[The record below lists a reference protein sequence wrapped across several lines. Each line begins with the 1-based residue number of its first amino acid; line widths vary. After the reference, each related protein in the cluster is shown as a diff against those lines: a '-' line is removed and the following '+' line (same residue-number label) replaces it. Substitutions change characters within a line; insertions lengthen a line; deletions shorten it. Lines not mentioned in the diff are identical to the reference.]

1 MAESMRQR
9 FLDICRFKRTGDLCL
24 LAPWLNDFWVE
35 TPGVWVRQ
43 GAPARFED
51 PRTLR
56 DYFEFEH
63 IRVLREIQTGLF
75 MDKRLDVLGQ
85 SYVYAIPP
93 IIPTYDIRMLGEDEH
108 TLSLANE
115 GGQVVRIDKR
125 DPQKMPMYLDHPVKD
140 WPTWR
145 EYRKRLDP
153 GSPERFPADWPA
165 YAARMNAKDEPL
177 LLNVGSFFGF
187 LREWMGLEPMLFAL
201 HDEPALIEDM
211 MDAIC
216 ELETACIARAMDHVR
231 VDAAM
236 FWEDMA
242 FKTGPLISPK
252 MFRRFMLPR
261 YRVITDLLRSKG
273 VDIIFVDSD
282 GALNQLIPLWLE
294 SGINFFWP
302 LECAAGNDAVELR
315 KKYGKDAILGGNID
329 KRALLKGKDL
339 IRQEVMSKVPYL
351 LETGGYF
358 PSVDHFVPPDVPFE
372 NFVYLI
378 NTLREVA
385 GLPPLRELPHSLESA

>member
-1 MAESMRQR
+1 MADSIRQR

-24 LAPWLNDFWVE
+24 LAPWLNDFWME
-35 TPGVWVRQ
+35 TPEVWVNQ
-43 GAPARFED
+43 GAPAELRD
-51 PRTLR
+51 SRALR
-56 DYFEFEH
+56 DYFEFDH

-75 MDKRLDVLGQ
+75 MDKRLEVLGRT
-85 SYVYAIPP
+85 YVYAIPP
-93 IIPTYDIRMLGEDEH
+93 ILPTYETRMLSEDEH
-108 TLSLANE
+108 TISLVNE

-140 WPTWR
+140 RTTWR
-145 EYRKRLDP
+145 EYKKRLDP
-153 GSPERFPADWPA
+153 SDPGRFPANWQA
-165 YAARMNAKDEPL
+165 YVERMNAKEEPL

-187 LREWMGLEPMLFAL
+187 LREWMGLEPLLFTL
-201 HDEPALIEDM
+201 HDDPGLIEDM
-211 MDAIC
+211 MDTLC
-216 ELETACIARAMDHVR
+216 EMEVTCISRALQDIR

-242 FKTGPLISPK
+242 FKSGPLISPR
-252 MFRRFMLPR
+252 MFRQFMMPR

-273 VDIIFVDSD
+273 IDIIFVDSD
-282 GALNQLIPLWLE
+282 GGLNQLIPLWLE

-315 KKYGKDAILGGNID
+315 KKYGKDVILGGNID
-329 KRALLKGKDL
+329 KRALLKDKGV
-339 IRQEVMSKVPYL
+339 IREEVLSKVPYL

-385 GLPPLRELPHSLESA
+385 GLPPLQKTIG

>member
-1 MAESMRQR
+1 MAESMRER

-24 LAPWLNDFWVE
+24 LAPWLNDFWME
-35 TPGVWVRQ
+35 TPDVWVRQ
-43 GAPARFED
+43 GAPAELAD

-56 DYFEFEH
+56 TYFEFDH
-63 IRVLREIQTGLF
+63 IRVLREIQTGLY
-75 MDKRLDVLGQ
+75 MDKRLEVLGRN
-85 SYVYAIPP
+85 YVYAIPP
-93 IIPTYDIRMLGEDEH
+93 ILPTYDIRMLGEDEH
-108 TLSLANE
+108 TLSLVNE

-140 WPTWR
+140 RQTWE
-145 EYRKRLDP
+145 EYKKRLDP
-153 GSPERFPADWPA
+153 NSPERFPADWKA
-165 YAARMNAKDEPL
+165 YAARMNSKEEPL

-187 LREWMGLEPMLFAL
+187 LREWMGLEPLLFAL
-201 HDEPALIEDM
+201 HDDPVLIEDM
-211 MDAIC
+211 MDTLC
-216 ELETACIARAMDHVR
+216 ELETICITRAMEGVR

-252 MFRRFMLPR
+252 MFRQFMMPR

-282 GALNQLIPLWLE
+282 GGLNQLIPLWLE

-302 LECAAGNDAVELR
+302 LECAAGNDAVALR
-315 KKYGKDAILGGNID
+315 KKYGRDAILGGNID
-329 KRALLKGKDL
+329 KRALLKSKDV

-372 NFVYLI
+372 NYVCLI

-385 GLPPLRELPHSLESA
+385 GLPPLRQHPQ

>member
-1 MAESMRQR
+1 MTETLRQR

-24 LAPWLNDFWVE
+24 LAPWLNDFWME
-35 TPGVWVRQ
+35 TPDVWVSQ
-43 GAPARFED
+43 GAPAELAD
-51 PRTLR
+51 PRTIR
-56 DYFEFEH
+56 SYFEFDH

-75 MDKRLDVLGQ
+75 MDKRLEVLGMN
-85 SYVYAIPP
+85 YVYAIPP
-93 IIPTYDIRMLGEDEH
+93 ILPTYEIRMLGEDEH
-108 TLSLANE
+108 TLSLTNE

-140 WPTWR
+140 RATWQ
-145 EYRKRLDP
+145 EYKKRLDP
-153 GSPERFPADWPA
+153 RTPERFPADWQA
-165 YAARMNAKDEPL
+165 YVARMNAKEEPL

-187 LREWMGLEPMLFAL
+187 LREWMGLEPLLYAF

-211 MDAIC
+211 MDTLC
-216 ELETACIARAMDHVR
+216 DLETTCITEALKDIR

-252 MFRRFMLPR
+252 MFRQFMMPR
-261 YRVITDLLRSKG
+261 YKVITDLLRSKG

-282 GALNQLIPLWLE
+282 GGLNQLIPLWIE

-302 LECAAGNDAVELR
+302 LECAAGNDAVALR

-329 KRALLKGKDL
+329 KRALLKSKDV
-339 IRQEVMSKVPYL
+339 IREEVMSKVPYL

-372 NFVYLI
+372 NYVYLI
-378 NTLREVA
+378 DTLREVA
-385 GLPPLRELPHSLESA
+385 GLPPLKPFARA

>member
-1 MAESMRQR
+1 MTESTRQR

-24 LAPWLNDFWVE
+24 LAPWLNDFWME
-35 TPGVWVRQ
+35 TPEVWVNR
-43 GAPARFED
+43 GAPAE
-51 PRTLR
+51 LR
-56 DYFEFEH
+56 DSRSLRAYFEFDH

-75 MDKRLDVLGQ
+75 MDKRLQVLDRT
-85 SYVYAIPP
+85 YVYAIPP
-93 IIPTYDIRMLGEDEH
+93 ILPTYETRKLSEDEH
-108 TLSLANE
+108 TITLVNE

-140 WPTWR
+140 RATWQ
-145 EYRKRLDP
+145 EYKKRLSPNDP
-153 GSPERFPADWPA
+153 ARFPADWQS
-165 YAARMNAKDEPL
+165 YVERMNAKDEPL

-187 LREWMGLEPMLFAL
+187 LREWMGLEPLLFAL
-201 HDEPALIEDM
+201 HDDPGLIEDM
-211 MDAIC
+211 MDTLC
-216 ELETACIARAMDHVR
+216 EMEVSCLTRALQDIR
-231 VDAAM
+231 ADGAM

-242 FKTGPLISPK
+242 FKSGPLISPR
-252 MFRRFMLPR
+252 MFRQFMMPR
-261 YRVITDLLRSKG
+261 YRVITDMLRSKG
-273 VDIIFVDSD
+273 IDIIFVDSD
-282 GALNQLIPLWLE
+282 GGLNQLIPLWLE

-315 KKYGKDAILGGNID
+315 KKYGKDVILGGNID
-329 KRALLKGKDL
+329 KRALLKDKSA
-339 IRQEVMSKVPYL
+339 IRNEVLSKVPYL

-385 GLPPLRELPHSLESA
+385 GLPPLKRTLE

>member
-1 MAESMRQR
+1 MAESVRQR

-24 LAPWLNDFWVE
+24 LAPWLNDFWME
-35 TPGVWVRQ
+35 TPEVWVSK
-43 GAPARFED
+43 GAPANLAD
-51 PRTLR
+51 PRALR
-56 DYFEFEH
+56 DYFEFDH

-75 MDKRLDVLGQ
+75 MDKRLEVLGRN
-85 SYVYAIPP
+85 YVYAIPP
-93 IIPTYDIRMLGEDEH
+93 IIPTYDVRMLGEDDH
-108 TLSLANE
+108 TVSLVNE

-140 WPTWR
+140 RASWQ

-153 GSPERFPADWPA
+153 HSPERFPTDWPT

-187 LREWMGLEPMLFAL
+187 LREWMGLEPLLYAL
-201 HDEPALIEDM
+201 HDDPVMIEDM
-211 MDAIC
+211 MDTLC
-216 ELETACIARAMDHVR
+216 EMETVSITRAMESVR

-242 FKTGPLISPK
+242 FKTGPLLSPK
-252 MFRRFMLPR
+252 MFRRFMMPR
-261 YRVITDLLRSKG
+261 YKIITDLLRSKG

-282 GALNQLIPLWLE
+282 GGLNQLIPLWLE
-294 SGINFFWP
+294 SGVNFFWP

-315 KKYGKDAILGGNID
+315 KKYGKEAILGGNID
-329 KRALLKGKDL
+329 KRALLKSKDV

-351 LETGGYF
+351 LESGGYF

-372 NFVYLI
+372 NYVYLI

-385 GLPPLRELPHSLESA
+385 GLPALRQHSD